1 MRHRVEQ
8 PERRE
13 CAQPDQRAAV
23 GNHRLGT
30 EWASRHIEEEEEDD
44 TEEAER
50 LARAGERDQTL
61 AALGGH
67 GSQAHEL
74 TVGFSVLRN

>member
-30 EWASRHIEEEEEDD
+30 EWASRHVEEEEEDH
-44 TEEAER
+44 TEEAEW
-50 LARAGERDQTL
+50 LARVDARDHGL
-61 AALGGH
+61 AHPGAAAL
-67 GSQAHEL
+67 
-74 TVGFSVLRN
+74 